1 MAAGSPTE
9 TAWIKTIAEDEAA
22 GVIRKHCDGNKRS
35 WGGVDDIIMAQSES
49 VCASSIDDVLQQGDA
64 P

>member
-9 TAWIKTIAEDEAA
+9 TAWIKTIAEDEAT

-35 WGGVDDIIMAQSES
+35 WGGVDDIIMAQS
-49 VCASSIDDVLQQGDA
+49 
-64 P
+64 